1 VYLFAAWIRLR
12 RVEPSRPRADVMT
25 MTQGMPSV
33 WLVAG
38 CGFIATVVAIGLV
51 FVPPPGTESVFT
63 YQANLIGQALVLFA
77 IGGVL
82 YFVARRPARP

>member
-1 VYLFAAWIRLR
+1 
-12 RVEPSRPRADVMT
+12 MT
-25 MTQGMPSV
+25 LTRGMPGV
-33 WLVAG
+33 WLGAG

-77 IGGVL
+77 IGGVF
-82 YFVARRPARP
+82 YFVGAPTCETVNGRHG